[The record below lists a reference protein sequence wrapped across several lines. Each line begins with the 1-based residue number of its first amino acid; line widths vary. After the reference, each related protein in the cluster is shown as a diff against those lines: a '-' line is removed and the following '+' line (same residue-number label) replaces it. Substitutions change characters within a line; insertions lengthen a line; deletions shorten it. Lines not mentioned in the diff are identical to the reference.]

1 MKRSRLVKRTRL
13 AVLAVALS
21 LAAVPVTAAA
31 VGSVTTTPPVTVTA
45 SETASVAAAASPAK
59 LQPAV
64 SAAGAASAIRSALWE
79 WPVDG
84 TRVLLRPY
92 IAPPTPYGPGHRG
105 IDIALSAG
113 GTVYAPA
120 DGIVHFSGIVVD
132 RPVLSIRHA
141 DGLISSFEPVSSK
154 LVAGDHVRSGD
165 QIGEAEA
172 GHCTVACV
180 HFGVRLYGDY
190 VSPLNYLGGIP
201 HSVLLPTRPLR

>member
-1 MKRSRLVKRTRL
+1 MRTRLVKLTRL
-13 AVLAVALS
+13 AGLAVALS
-21 LAAVPVTAAA
+21 LAAVPVTATAA
-31 VGSVTTTPPVTVTA
+31 ASVTA
-45 SETASVAAAASPAK
+45 SATATATASVAAAASPAK
-59 LQPAV
+59 PQPAV

-105 IDIALSAG
+105 IDVALSAG

-120 DGIVHFSGIVVD
+120 DGIVHFSGVVVD

-154 LVAGDHVRSGD
+154 LVAGDPVRSGD
-165 QIGEAEA
+165 QIGVAEA
-172 GHCTVACV
+172 GHCTVACI

-201 HSVLLPTRPLR
+201 HSVLLPTRPLG